1 MGCTKLLWLEVR
13 AGEAHTATPGVS
25 VLAPPL
31 CSPSCACR
39 IGGRGAHTWSPTG
52 HRWWRGRALTA
63 RPRDRVRASEET
75 VVLSGETREGKTA
88 DGRSLPRP
96 SVESSETFRGCK
108 ACAHEGSGES
118 AATLHR
124 DPGAISRPSQRRS
137 REMDRR
143 IFYCGGIFTEY
154 RARLHFAIAGRSFLV
169 RARMGA
175 GDAVMQKR
183 AVFKQLDLQ
192 FSAHERS
199 RQHER
204 ARNAQRSCRAVCE
217 TETMDWPPVA

>member
-1 MGCTKLLWLEVR
+1 MVVAASFMRCTKRVWLEVR
-13 AGEAHTATPGVS
+13 AGQGPEAPH
-25 VLAPPL
+25 LACRCSLDGSPL
-31 CSPSCACR
+31 CSPSCAGR

-63 RPRDRVRASEET
+63 RPRDRVRASEEA

-88 DGRSLPRP
+88 DGRRLPRP

-143 IFYCGGIFTEY
+143 IFYCGGIDLY
-154 RARLHFAIAGRSFLV
+154 RAQSRLHFAGRSV
-169 RARMGA
+169 VSGESGEGWGR
-175 GDAVMQKR
+175 
-183 AVFKQLDLQ
+183 
-192 FSAHERS
+192 
-199 RQHER
+199 
-204 ARNAQRSCRAVCE
+204 
-217 TETMDWPPVA
+217 